1 MRFSV
6 SLEAEG
12 DREISLEEVV
22 ELADAVAPLGGIA
35 SGFGTM
41 GYGAQIIVDADNS
54 DAAVEIALERFTAAV
69 ATTSLPAWPV
79 ARAETIGED
88 EDYADLEDEPSQPD
102 SGGWAAASGPQ

>member
-1 MRFSV
+1 MTMKFSV

-22 ELADAVAPLGGIA
+22 ELADAVAGMGGIA

-41 GYGAQIIVDADNS
+41 SYGAQIVVEADNS
-54 DAAVEIALERFTAAV
+54 DAAVEIALEKFAEAV

-88 EDYADLEDEPSQPD
+88 EDYADLDNEPSN
-102 SGGWAAASGPQ
+102 W